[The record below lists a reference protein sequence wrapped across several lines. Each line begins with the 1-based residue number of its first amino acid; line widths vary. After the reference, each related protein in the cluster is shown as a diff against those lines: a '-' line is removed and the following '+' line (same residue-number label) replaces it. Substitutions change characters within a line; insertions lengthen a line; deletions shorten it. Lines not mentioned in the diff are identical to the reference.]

1 MDRTFNSCSFRI
13 QVPSDCLSI
22 AGRLCTFSD
31 QKLLLLLSHK
41 EMLQLGQPT
50 IGYLVKDSLVMFST
64 KRPNMGKK
72 RFSEKK
78 HITSNY
84 YMYTTS
90 YGKHMTKT
98 HGKQRL
104 QRPKIWEKNGCHS
117 SIGRWTLE
125 RLHQRRQRDGTS
137 PLEARQQKICHGNAK
152 AMGKLQKPQISG
164 DFKSNHIDNV

>member
-64 KRPNMGKK
+64 KRPN
-72 RFSEKK
+72 
-78 HITSNY
+78 
-84 YMYTTS
+84 
-90 YGKHMTKT
+90 
-98 HGKQRL
+98 
-104 QRPKIWEKNGCHS
+104 IWEKNGLVKKN
-117 SIGRWTLE
+117 TL
-125 RLHQRRQRDGTS
+125 RVIT
-137 PLEARQQKICHGNAK
+137 ICIQHHMGN
-152 AMGKLQKPQISG
+152 I
-164 DFKSNHIDNV
+164 

>member
-64 KRPNMGKK
+64 KRPN
-72 RFSEKK
+72 
-78 HITSNY
+78 
-84 YMYTTS
+84 
-90 YGKHMTKT
+90 
-98 HGKQRL
+98 
-104 QRPKIWEKNGCHS
+104 IWEKNGLVKKNTLRVITICIQHHMGNIWQKLMGNNGFNDQRYGKKTVVTRQLAGELLSACISEDKEMAPRHS
-117 SIGRWTLE
+117 KPCS
-125 RLHQRRQRDGTS
+125 
-137 PLEARQQKICHGNAK
+137 KK
-152 AMGKLQKPQISG
+152 YAMGTLKPWG
-164 DFKSNHIDNV
+164 NCRNPKSLEILRAII